1 MSSKAETL
9 QLEMEPVALY
19 RPPPPPQKWK
29 QTNNYVF
36 NVKMFSIFCIVLLN
50 F

>member
-19 RPPPPPQKWK
+19 RPLPTPQKWK
-29 QTNNYVF
+29 QTNKYVF
-36 NVKMFSIFCIVLLN
+36 NVKTFSIFCIVLLN